1 MGITLAVFRI
11 AGKTPVENDKLQIVA
26 RWLDIWS
33 CRRCKTLVGMLLGPQ
48 DLLVLRDDII
58 LYISSLFVEVIKESL
73 ISDDKIILKI
83 SAQTDNPFKSLSLRY

>member
-1 MGITLAVFRI
+1 
-11 AGKTPVENDKLQIVA
+11 
-26 RWLDIWS
+26 
-33 CRRCKTLVGMLLGPQ
+33 MLLGPQ

-83 SAQTDNPFKSLSLRY
+83 SAQTDNPFKSLSLRH